1 MMVVLGL
8 AGALQMDNDYAKWL
22 TWILANVAM
31 AMIFFMLIGIGR
43 KRVDEQKSETYK
55 GRYNLLM
62 FMTVILW
69 TAYPIVWA
77 AAEGTAAISLETE
90 IWLYMILDV
99 TAKCVFSV
107 LLLTVKPEESL
118 TGVPLQYEQAA

>member
-77 AAEGTAAISLETE
+77 AAEGTATISLETE

-107 LLLTVKPEESL
+107 LLLAVKPEESL
-118 TGVPLQYEQAA
+118 TGITLQYEQAA